1 MHALVWLFALL
12 AMVACQPLNGL
23 EKQILYGFQDP
34 DELQW
39 SPEDGEVFL
48 QKRGGRLLNLIGLN
62 SRFTDPFRQ
71 RMIKKKIRSVRMEN
85 GKQIVMNVILLV
97 R

>member
-1 MHALVWLFALL
+1 M
-12 AMVACQPLNGL
+12 
-23 EKQILYGFQDP
+23 
-34 DELQW
+34 
-39 SPEDGEVFL
+39 
-48 QKRGGRLLNLIGLN
+48 LNLIGLN